1 MLQELR
7 VGNLALVDDLV
18 LPLDT
23 GLTILTGETGAGKSL
38 IAGALSLLAG
48 GRGDKEAIRQGE
60 DLAFV
65 EGVFDL
71 SDRPELQ
78 REVRGLGI
86 RLGADQMLVLRREL
100 RREGRGRVL
109 INGLVSSLV
118 LLEQIGPQLLS
129 VQSQDQQR
137 VLSRSG
143 FARDFLDAVLGL
155 GPRKDEV
162 AAGLAVLNGLA
173 EQLVSRRQEA
183 EFARQQL
190 EMWEY
195 QLRELEDA
203 GLDPQEEA
211 SLGEKIALGRNSR
224 ALLEGAAQALDALTE
239 GETNARHLLGTAASA
254 LAPLARTSPRLEAVL
269 GLIRDAEAAAEDGA
283 GDLERFLDAV
293 DVDPSRLDEMEE
305 RHALYATLRRKYG
318 REVPELLDLQ
328 ESLLE
333 RVKRQRSADA
343 DIDALAAEVE
353 VARGGLAAL
362 AAELRG
368 LRQEGA
374 RKVAARA
381 EDVIRPL
388 ALPELEL
395 AFAVEPRLDPEGQ
408 VELDGARCRITGS
421 GADRVTLLARTN
433 RGEAFGEVGRI
444 ASGGEKSRI
453 YLGLSVLAGADR
465 EQPLLLFDEI
475 DAGLGMD
482 NAIPVA
488 RLLAR
493 LAQGSQVLCITHL
506 PTVAAAGRRHLKV
519 GKSTAAERT
528 TVQVMALSAQQ
539 RVDEVARLLGGDLP
553 GPETVQ
559 SQVDYARRLLAA
571 DLHGLTEPKGI

>member
-18 LPLDT
+18 IRFDA

-38 IAGALSLLAG
+38 IAGGLSLLAG
-48 GRGDKEAIRQGE
+48 GRGDREAIRQGE

-71 SDRPELQ
+71 SGRAILQ
-78 REVRGLGI
+78 AEVRAMGI
-86 RLGADQMLVLRREL
+86 RLAEDQVLVLRREL
-100 RREGRGRVL
+100 RREGRGRVV
-109 INGLVSSLV
+109 INGLVSSLA

-137 VLSRSG
+137 VLSHGG
-143 FARDFLDAVLGL
+143 FARDFLDGVLGL
-155 GPRKDEV
+155 DPRRNEV
-162 AAGLAVLNGLA
+162 AGHLAAFNDLA
-173 EQLVSRRQEA
+173 ARLVARRQEA

-195 QLRELEDA
+195 QLRELEEA
-203 GLDPQEEA
+203 GLDPAEEA
-211 SLGEKIALGRNSR
+211 ALGEKIALGRNSR
-224 ALLEGAAQALDALTE
+224 ALLAGAAQALDALTE
-239 GETNARHLLGTAASA
+239 GETNACGLLGTAAAA
-254 LAPLARTSPRLEAVL
+254 LGPLARTSPRLEAVL
-269 GLIRDAEAAAEDGA
+269 GLVRDAEAAAAEGA
-283 GDLERFLDAV
+283 GDLERFLDSV

-305 RHALYATLRRKYG
+305 RHALYFTLRRKYG

-328 ESLLE
+328 ENLRE
-333 RVKRQRSADA
+333 RVARQKSAASDL
-343 DIDALAAEVE
+343 DALAAEVE
-353 VARGGLAAL
+353 AARGRLAAA
-362 AAELRG
+362 AAELRA
-368 LRQEGA
+368 LRGKGA

-381 EDVIRPL
+381 VDVIRPL
-388 ALPELEL
+388 ALADLDL
-395 AFAVEPRLDPEGQ
+395 AFAVEPRLDAEGQ
-408 VELDGARCRITGS
+408 VELEGARCRVSGS
-421 GADRVTLLARTN
+421 GADRVALLARTN

-453 YLGLSVLAGADR
+453 FLGLSVLAGADR

-493 LAQGSQVLCITHL
+493 LAERSQVLCITHL
-506 PTVAAAGRRHLKV
+506 PTVAAVGRQHLKV
-519 GKSTAAERT
+519 GKSTEGERT
-528 TVQVMALSAQQ
+528 TVQVTALSAQQ
-539 RVDEVARLLGGDLP
+539 RVAEVARLLGGDLP
-553 GPETVQ
+553 GPDTVQ

-571 DLHGLTEPKGI
+571 DLHGRPEPKGI